1 MNTYE
6 KKYNYVLKRAKA
18 LKECSLSPRI
28 KDWVDSVFPEL
39 KESEDEK
46 IRKDIKRAISVA
58 LDYSY
63 FDKETANNCLAWL
76 ENQGEQKP
84 INKVEPKFKVGD
96 RIVSKTSN
104 LVYRVES
111 ILFPQSKCYY
121 LSHNGEMVLVSF
133 TDEQNYRLWTIQDA
147 KDGDVLCTSSTAI
160 NEVSIFKGLTIEG
173 FIECYCSYDSEDE
186 YCERKYHFIG
196 KPTPATEEQRDL
208 LFQKMKENGYEW
220 DAEKKELKKIE
231 QKPTA
236 CGEEDESTINDII
249 CYIRQ
254 RLGYE
259 SEKGK
264 KKIQKCENW
273 LKSLSGRVQSQPKKG
288 WNEEDE
294 KYTNIVLAALYSPSA
309 EGLYSFH
316 KVKSSDVTNWFI
328 FLKDRIQPQSQ
339 WKPSDEQIKVCK
351 EVYAD
356 ILSAKGFNIGI
367 VNSELNRMEEQ
378 LKKLRGE

>member
-1 MNTYE
+1 MDRKEKLEVAKRLYE
-6 KKYNYVLKRAKA
+6 TANADQKYVL
-18 LKECSLSPRI
+18 ESL
-28 KDWVDSVFPEL
+28 FPEL
-39 KESEDEK
+39 AETEDEK
-46 IRKDIKRAISVA
+46 IK
-58 LDYSY
+58 
-63 FDKETANNCLAWL
+63 KELIEFVKSRGGFKQEYIAWL
-76 ENQGEQKP
+76 EKQGEQKSASKP
-84 INKVEPKFKVGD
+84 EPKFKVGD
-96 RIVSKTSN
+96 WIVNKTSN

-231 QKPTA
+231 PKFKVGDRIYLKPEYRMPDDDTPIA
-236 CGEEDESTINDII
+236 NTVFEIRAIDDKHYKFDGSYIFIEDQDK
-249 CYIRQ
+249 
-254 RLGYE
+254 YE
-259 SEKGK
+259 LVEQNPWS
-264 KKIQKCENW
+264 
-273 LKSLSGRVQSQPKKG
+273 
-288 WNEEDE
+288 EEDE

-309 EGLYSFH
+309 EGLYYFH

-328 FLKDRIQPQSQ
+328 SLKDRVQLPSQ
-339 WKPSDEQIKVCK
+339 WKPSDEQMETLKSSTYCQSEQMSKV
-351 EVYAD
+351 
-356 ILSAKGFNIGI
+356 LF
-367 VNSELNRMEEQ
+367 ELYQ
-378 LKKLRGE
+378 DLKKLKENKIWQ